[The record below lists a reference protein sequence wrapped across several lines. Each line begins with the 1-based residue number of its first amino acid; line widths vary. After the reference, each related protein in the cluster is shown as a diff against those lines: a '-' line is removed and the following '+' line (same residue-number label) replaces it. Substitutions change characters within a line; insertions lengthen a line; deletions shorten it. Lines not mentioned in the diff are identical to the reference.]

1 MARSDCP
8 VKIIKIRHS
17 FNLIMLNNK
26 IEEIF
31 PWQEQN
37 IILILLKISQIK
49 STSQNSINLVD
60 KNKRKKSQSDD
71 LTEES
76 SKKRRKTNENKS

>member
-1 MARSDCP
+1 
-8 VKIIKIRHS
+8 
-17 FNLIMLNNK
+17 MLNNK